1 MYLEKLLGECN
12 QLGNGPCWN
21 VYMIYF
27 ENIIINGC
35 KFVSKGVWNGDGWNP
50 DSSKKE
56 FFNGR
61 VRFFL

>member
-1 MYLEKLLGECN
+1 
-12 QLGNGPCWN
+12 
-21 VYMIYF
+21 MIYF

-56 FFNGR
+56 FSTG
-61 VRFFL
+61 V